1 ERIDFGRE
9 VIIIEAHRGEKHDA
23 PVDEADLVLHEQTA
37 ERVVRVWERA
47 RGKGFAERRDRAV
60 AQTLLA
66 QLRIVAAIGNAVLRS
81 ARAERRDEL
90 RLQAEH
96 VVLENRETRAVGG
109 SVAIFRA
116 ELLGLAG

>member
-1 ERIDFGRE
+1 
-9 VIIIEAHRGEKHDA
+9 
-23 PVDEADLVLHEQTA
+23 
-37 ERVVRVWERA
+37 
-47 RGKGFAERRDRAV
+47 
-60 AQTLLA
+60 LLA

-116 ELLGLAG
+116 ELLGLAGLIVHGQEGAIDEAFIRIIECVVERNALALVRVAAVQIDYRSSSQWRHGPAGISLGCHF